1 MKKQLLQL
9 STNQPTIG
17 SIKYVDRLK
26 NPVSEQL
33 NFASSNGCNKVVN
46 ELTGVQILSE
56 IIVVSL
62 YQTHA
67 AYSFDLEITHMIS
80 DQTDKFSP

>member
-1 MKKQLLQL
+1 MRVQ
-9 STNQPTIG
+9 
-17 SIKYVDRLK
+17 
-26 NPVSEQL
+26 
-33 NFASSNGCNKVVN
+33 NGCNKVVN

-62 YQTHA
+62 YQTHS

>member
-1 MKKQLLQL
+1 M
-9 STNQPTIG
+9 
-17 SIKYVDRLK
+17 
-26 NPVSEQL
+26 
-33 NFASSNGCNKVVN
+33 VN

>member
-1 MKKQLLQL
+1 MRVQ
-9 STNQPTIG
+9 
-17 SIKYVDRLK
+17 
-26 NPVSEQL
+26 
-33 NFASSNGCNKVVN
+33 NGCNKVVN

>member
-1 MKKQLLQL
+1 MRVQ
-9 STNQPTIG
+9 
-17 SIKYVDRLK
+17 
-26 NPVSEQL
+26 
-33 NFASSNGCNKVVN
+33 NGCNKVVN

-80 DQTDKFSP
+80 DQTDKCHLKKAFVFGH